1 MARPAY
7 PQHGAPPPPPLP
19 AATRTV
25 GQVVGESVKYY
36 RENFFASLTLG
47 LGPGLTAIG
56 VALLH
61 GWAQFAYWVG
71 VGGVGMTISFI
82 AATILLKNLD
92 IERGR
97 VFAALVTGFVIF
109 IPVPFLVQLWVIPAL
124 AWLSLVGLAVPAI
137 LAERLGVAAGL
148 RRAIRLGRTDF
159 VHILGSLATLVILS
173 FLFGSVLF
181 FLLRS
186 QGDAVRTVATFFSL
200 LVVSPM
206 LFLGSVIVFDDQVA
220 RVDRPLTRA
229 EKIAARR
236 QHVATA
242 PREIVP
248 TRPGRAARP
257 RRPKAD

>member
-36 RENFFASLTLG
+36 RENFYASLSLG
-47 LGPGLTAIG
+47 LGPSLTAIG

-61 GWAQFAYWVG
+61 GWAQFAYWVA
-71 VGGVGMTISFI
+71 VGGMGMTLSFI
-82 AATILLKNLD
+82 AATILLKDLEID
-92 IERGR
+92 RRR
-97 VFAALVTGFVIF
+97 VVEAFLVGFVIF

-124 AWLSLVGLAVPAI
+124 AWLSLIGLAVPAI
-137 LAERLGVAAGL
+137 LVEGLNPAAGL

-159 VHILGSLATLVILS
+159 VHILGSLCTLVILS

-206 LFLGSVIVFDDQVA
+206 LFLGSVTVFDDQVA
-220 RVDRPLTRA
+220 RAERPLTRA
-229 EKIAARR
+229 EKVEARR
-236 QHVATA
+236 HHVATA
-242 PREIVP
+242 PREIVA

-257 RRPKAD
+257 RRPKAE